1 MRISKYKNIFAKGYT
16 PKWSEEVFVIE
27 KVKSAVPW
35 THVTE
40 ERNGHEIVGTFNKIK
55 LQKTKL
61 NSWN

>member
-1 MRISKYKNIFAKGYT
+1 M
-16 PKWSEEVFVIE
+16 IE